1 MVYYMEK
8 PSRMDNHRS
17 KWAMFN
23 SYVSLPEGTKKVILP
38 TIIRVLAL
46 LSWCIFEIHEEESH
60 FGSPKCMVLRCWVF
74 WDYIHF
80 YSPSNARKYVLLFAL
95 IHTRGHHC
103 FFPRYQWY
111 HSLPMTIIQSSCEPH
126 CSAKRAL

>member
-46 LSWCIFEIHEEESH
+46 LSWCIFEIHEEESIRI
-60 FGSPKCMVLRCWVF
+60 PF
-74 WDYIHF
+74 WLSKLYGVEMLGFLGLHSF
-80 YSPSNARKYVLLFAL
+80 LL
-95 IHTRGHHC
+95 T
-103 FFPRYQWY
+103 
-111 HSLPMTIIQSSCEPH
+111 
-126 CSAKRAL
+126 K